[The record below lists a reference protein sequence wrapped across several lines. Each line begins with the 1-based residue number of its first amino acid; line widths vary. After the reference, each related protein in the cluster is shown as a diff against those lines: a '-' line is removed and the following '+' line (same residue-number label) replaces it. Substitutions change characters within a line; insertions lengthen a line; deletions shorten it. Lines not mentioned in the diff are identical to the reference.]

1 MLRLE
6 LAQLANQRVELGV
19 GGLGL
24 VEQEVALVVILDE
37 LAQLPYAFGD
47 FLRRTSSGSAV
58 GHGRNLRA
66 DGELRRGGVVV
77 YAVTDLAGEQH
88 RALGLAR
95 AVPGEPARG
104 RDQRLR
110 PQLHGI
116 ATASRQL
123 APPFEERLPEPRRLP
138 APGP

>member
-19 GGLGL
+19 GDLGL
-24 VEQEVALVVILDE
+24 VEQEVPLVVILDE
-37 LAQLPYAFGD
+37 LAQLRDALDD
-47 FLRRTSSGSAV
+47 FFRRTSSGRAV

-66 DGELRRGGVVV
+66 DGELRRGRVVM
-77 YAVTDLAGEQH
+77 YAVADLAGEQH
-88 RALGLAR
+88 RALRLAR

-116 ATASRQL
+116 ATAPGQL
-123 APPFEERLPEPRRLP
+123 AP
-138 APGP
+138 GV